1 MYKYLFI
8 FAAVLLLSTSCG
20 SRRTFETQP
29 PTESFASFA
38 VVEIP
43 DFKSDIPNSPP
54 EMLWRMPNQLAKKLK
69 SKNIFTGVSRSPL
82 EFSEGVLI
90 VDGTV
95 TEIEPPEWYNQMVK
109 SVKIAINV
117 RFIDKS
123 ESLVIA
129 ESSFEGTAKWG
140 LFGGM
145 QVFAD
150 VRAID
155 ELVDYIKN
163 NYAARN

>member
-8 FAAVLLLSTSCG
+8 FAAVLLLATSCG
-20 SRRTFETQP
+20 SRRTYETQP
-29 PTESFASFA
+29 PTESFAAFA
-38 VVEIP
+38 IVEIP

-54 EMLWRMPNQLAKKLK
+54 EMLWRMPNHLAKKLK
-69 SKNIFTGVSRSPL
+69 SKKIFTGVSRSPL
-82 EFSEGVLI
+82 DFTEGVLI
-90 VDGTV
+90 VDGTIS
-95 TEIEPPEWYNQMVK
+95 EIQPPEWYNQMVK
-109 SVKIAINV
+109 SVKIIIHV

-140 LFGGM
+140 LLGGT

-150 VRAID
+150 VRVID
-155 ELVDYIKN
+155 ELVDYIKL
-163 NYAARN
+163 NYSSRN